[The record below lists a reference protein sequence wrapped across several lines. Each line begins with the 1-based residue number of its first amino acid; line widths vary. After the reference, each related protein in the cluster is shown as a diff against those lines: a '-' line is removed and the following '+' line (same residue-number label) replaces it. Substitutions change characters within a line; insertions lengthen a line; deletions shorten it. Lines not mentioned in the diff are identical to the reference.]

1 MKKFFKSKL
10 NIAIICQFL
19 LGFILCLLGNVS
31 IWFIVIG
38 SFGLASA
45 CFTLAAKFHKSYNRR
60 LEIDEEDN
68 LFDARVYDYDEEIYL
83 RPDATK
89 EKPIR
94 KKMFQKLD
102 ALTPAVMF
110 YIVGAIF
117 VFVAIRMIFSAL

>member
-19 LGFILCLLGNVS
+19 LGFIVCLLGNLSV
-31 IWFIVIG
+31 WFIVIG
-38 SFGLASA
+38 SFGIASA
-45 CFTLAAKFHKSYNRR
+45 FFTLGAKFHKSYNRK
-60 LEIDEEDN
+60 LEIDESDN
-68 LFDARVYDYDEEIYL
+68 LFDAREYDYDEDIYL
-83 RPDATK
+83 RPDATN

-102 ALTPAVMF
+102 ALTPAVIC
-110 YIVGAIF
+110 YILGGIF